1 VITLDILGTPA
12 PKGSARAM
20 NIGGRA
26 RLIASSS
33 GANAKAQK
41 AWVKAIQAAA
51 RAESVIPG
59 AVCVSVTFRL
69 ARPKGH
75 YGKRGLRASAP
86 LHPTVHP
93 DADKLARCCL
103 DALTGLAFEDDS
115 RIVSLYVGKTYAVPG
130 REGAKITVCAWPMS
144 MPLVQ
149 NGPGDYF
156 VEWTAP

>member
-1 VITLDILGTPA
+1 MITLDILGSPA

-33 GANAKAQK
+33 GANQRNQRRWAKAI
-41 AWVKAIQAAA
+41 ATAAQGA
-51 RAESVIPG
+51 AVIAGP
-59 AVCVSVTFRL
+59 VCVSVTFRL

-75 YGKRGLRASAP
+75 YGKRGLLNSAP
-86 LHPTVHP
+86 LHPTVKP
-93 DADKLARCCL
+93 DIDKLVRCTL